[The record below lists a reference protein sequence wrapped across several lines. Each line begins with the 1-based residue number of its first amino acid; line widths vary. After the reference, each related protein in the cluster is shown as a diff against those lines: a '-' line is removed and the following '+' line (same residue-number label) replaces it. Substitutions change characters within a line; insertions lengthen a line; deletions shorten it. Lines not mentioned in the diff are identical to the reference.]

1 MRSRTTNKKQAG
13 WEKRK
18 RRVRKKVSGTPERLR
33 LNVYRSNKHIYA
45 QLIDDTAGK
54 VLFSASTLTKDL
66 LAKAKKM
73 NKTDIATQVG
83 EQIGKLAKA
92 KGVEK
97 VVFDR
102 GGFLYHGRIKA
113 VAEGARGVGLKF

>member
-1 MRSRTTNKKQAG
+1 MRSITTNKKQAG
-13 WEKRK
+13 WQKRK
-18 RRVRKKVSGTPERLR
+18 RRVRKKIFGTAERLR

-54 VLFSASTLTKDL
+54 VLFSASTLTKEL
-66 LAKAKKM
+66 SAKVDKM

-83 EQIGKLAKA
+83 EHIGKLAKA

-113 VAEGARGVGLKF
+113 LADGARGAGLKF

>member
-1 MRSRTTNKKQAG
+1 MISKTTNKKQAG
-13 WEKRK
+13 WAKRK

-66 LAKAKKM
+66 SAKAKKL

-83 EQIGKLAKA
+83 EHIGKLAKA

-113 VAEGARGVGLKF
+113 LADGARGVGLKF

>member
-66 LAKAKKM
+66 LAKAKKL

>member
-1 MRSRTTNKKQAG
+1 MRATTTNKKQAG

-18 RRVRKKVSGTPERLR
+18 RRVRKKVSGTPDRLR

-45 QLIDDTAGK
+45 QLVDDTAGK
-54 VLFSASTLTKDL
+54 VLFSASTLTKDFKT
-66 LAKAKKM
+66 KAAKM
-73 NKTDIATQVG
+73 NKTDIATQIG
-83 EQIGKLAKA
+83 EHIGKLAKA

-113 VAEGARGVGLKF
+113 LADGARGAGLKF